1 MLVRFVKWVRSIK
14 IAPNCALSGTF
25 PLSPPATKMKVH
37 SEYICQQCGYH
48 SSSFLGRCPQCGE
61 WNSLVETEVSAGEG
75 TTQAPNFN
83 FEKDLVKL
91 SEVKSQRVGR
101 ITTGFGE
108 FDRVLGGGIVS
119 GEIVLISGDPGIGKS
134 TLLLQSAMKVAAG
147 ARVGPA
153 GFHPASTSS
162 LYENRIKGDRSAH
175 VAGAQAGAPHPSPTV
190 LYVTGEESAHQVK
203 IRAERLENS
212 SQLVVDGSQ
221 KKKSVNRELITDN
234 LYLLPIT
241 SVEGIIAAAEKISPT
256 LLIIDSIQTLTTDKL
271 SGSAGSVGQ
280 VRECAGILQRLAKSS
295 HTPIFI
301 VGHVTK
307 EGNIAGPK
315 VLEHLVD
322 AVLNLEGDGMHAFRL
337 LRSVKNR
344 FGSTFEVGVFEMTDA
359 GMLEVSNPSEIF
371 LAQRISKRPGSVV
384 LSTIAGGRPLLCE
397 VQALS
402 TSTIFGM
409 PTRRVTGL
417 DFSRMQIVIAALSRA
432 VSLNLASLDIY
443 LNVAGGLKIDEPAA
457 DLAAALSIASAV
469 QGIAIADGVC
479 AFGEVGLLGEL
490 RPVAGGKTRIAEA
503 KRIGFSDFISP
514 ERFKTLEEAVA
525 YALHGE

>member
-1 MLVRFVKWVRSIK
+1 M
-14 IAPNCALSGTF
+14 T
-25 PLSPPATKMKVH
+25 KVH
-37 SEYICQQCGYH
+37 SEYVCQQCGYH
-48 SSSFLGRCPQCGE
+48 SSSFMGRCPQCGE
-61 WNSLVETEVSAGEG
+61 WNSLVETEVSAGES
-75 TTQAPNFN
+75 TSQTPNFN

-108 FDRVLGGGIVS
+108 FDRVLGGGIVP

-134 TLLLQSAMKVAAG
+134 TILLQSAMKVAAVRG
-147 ARVGPA
+147 A
-153 GFHPASTSS
+153 
-162 LYENRIKGDRSAH
+162 
-175 VAGAQAGAPHPSPTV
+175 TV

-203 IRAERLENS
+203 IRAERIAKIYE
-212 SQLVVDGSQ
+212 
-221 KKKSVNRELITDN
+221 N
-234 LYLLPIT
+234 LYILPIT
-241 SVEGIIAAAEKISPT
+241 SVEGIVAASEKISPT

-280 VRECAGILQRLAKSS
+280 VRECAGILQRLAKQT

-344 FGSTFEVGVFEMTDA
+344 FGSTFEVGVFEMTDG

-397 VQALS
+397 VQALT

-432 VSLNLASLDIY
+432 ASLNLASLDIY

-469 QGIAIADGVC
+469 QGIAISDSVC

-514 ERFKTLEEAVA
+514 EKFKTLEEAVS
-525 YALHGE
+525 YVLHGDSK